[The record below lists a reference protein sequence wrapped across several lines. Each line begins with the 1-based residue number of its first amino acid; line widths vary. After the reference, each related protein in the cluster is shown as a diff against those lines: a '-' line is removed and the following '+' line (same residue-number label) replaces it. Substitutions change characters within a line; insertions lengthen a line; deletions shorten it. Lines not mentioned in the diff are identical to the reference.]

1 MDNTERRH
9 VFGTKHSHFPDYVG
23 QIMRGDITMDDVPEN
38 HRKTAASLL
47 LLPIYREAVKV
58 LGEPTR
64 EKRAAALLRLPET
77 IRTAVE
83 IEARRVF
90 KYRQEIKK

>member
-9 VFGTKHSHFPDYVG
+9 VFGTKHKFFPDYVG
-23 QIMRGDITMDDVPEN
+23 RIMRGEMNLDDVPEQ

-47 LLPIYREAVKV
+47 LLPIYRQAVKV
-58 LGEPTR
+58 LSEPTR

-77 IRTAVE
+77 IRPAVE
-83 IEARRVF
+83 VEARRVF
-90 KYRQEIKK
+90 EYRQEIKK